1 MGLLSVSFRWEL
13 DGVDYE
19 IHFCT
24 FYDSWV
30 FFFLIFSWVFLSDFW
45 TCVIHSNFLGFF
57 FLKKKKKFMG
67 LFGERDFSFLSV
79 LSKLQTYF
87 ALTCSQLT
95 SVYSHYLFF
104 FFFN

>member
-1 MGLLSVSFRWEL
+1 MGLLFVSFRWKL
-13 DGVDYE
+13 NGVDYE

-24 FYDSWV
+24 FSDSWV
-30 FFFLIFSWVFLSDFW
+30 FFLIFSWVFLSDFW

-57 FLKKKKKFMG
+57 FFFKKKFMG

-87 ALTCSQLT
+87 ALTCSHLT
-95 SVYSHYLFF
+95 FRLLTLSFYFYFF
-104 FFFN
+104 